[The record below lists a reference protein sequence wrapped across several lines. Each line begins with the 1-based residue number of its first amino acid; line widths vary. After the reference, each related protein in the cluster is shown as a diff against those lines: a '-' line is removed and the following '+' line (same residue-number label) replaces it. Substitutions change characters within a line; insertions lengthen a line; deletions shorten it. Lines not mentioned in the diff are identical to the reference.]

1 MPDCHTPAPS
11 EPKSCSILISTHEE
25 GGVMVV
31 EELVVVIGEFLE
43 IEEKAR
49 EEGVAVASLLYGIL
63 ISA

>member
-1 MPDCHTPAPS
+1 
-11 EPKSCSILISTHEE
+11 
-25 GGVMVV
+25 MVV

-49 EEGVAVASLLYGIL
+49 EEGVAVTSLLYGIL